1 VYVSYPAGSS
11 WLDGSIW
18 HVRKSMRP
26 GAERI
31 ASARE
36 CA

>member
-18 HVRKSMRP
+18 QSMPP